1 MNDLRLL
8 CSTLL
13 AALVPIVLVFG
24 GIAILADKAQAA
36 PSTSTSTSTS
46 SPPDH
51 VFPRGLPYA
60 PSEGECFT
68 YRCVWDA
75 KHQGNG
81 RGQSMILTRWN
92 GGYVAKPI
100 SHRRAHRL
108 HAAYCDRA
116 NVTCDGYRDY
126 A

>member
-24 GIAILADKAQAA
+24 GIAILADKASAA
-36 PSTSTSTSTS
+36 PSTSTS

-81 RGQSMILTRWN
+81 RGHSLILTRHE
-92 GGYVAKPI
+92 GEFIAKRI
-100 SHRRAHRL
+100 SHQRAHRL